1 MTAEF
6 SSPIPVGAA
15 QPSPILPL
23 TKYAPVTGN
32 VGNNKNNWLFGGI
45 NSYPSPFR
53 SFYQQIQTT
62 TYSLGPYC
70 RRVDTQASGRIK
82 MSLQLGEIGFVQQ
95 CWYSFPRGAFDTDDN
110 GDQYDENNVW
120 LSGVNTTFAQ
130 VRDLMTSGAPLIW
143 VEVATGG
150 YTENDPNTWS
160 FLAPLS
166 GAVANH
172 VHAAWNLVGG
182 NSVQAQIFGGTVGN
196 CGVGSTNGTPDP
208 NTDGGGWVPD
218 LSFLNNG
225 SWGGMDWI
233 LGEAAN
239 ATGVGFNSLSAS
251 DQADIGNDL
260 NDTNRSNF
268 FDTASAAHKAQLKSF
283 LDALKDDIY
292 GDGTALGEAARILKI
307 KKNLELLGAAPMAAD
322 LMIQAWYL
330 PNLRK
335 YGSNPH
341 NLPTGTEANA
351 YKWRPPDH
359 VQQRWADHML
369 NNPSTGAPLG
379 STDFKDYIPSTTP
392 NKSGTNEKDWGW
404 YLTLLNIS
412 TYGQNKTPIIDTNTN
427 EFVFYEN
434 YGFGRGASVQQADPF
449 LNFVEQNTNQQ
460 TADSLGVYLDM
471 MPATPFFIATGIS
484 TNILEPTGAMIK
496 KKKGEALGST
506 NLDGFDDCKFEIR
519 ISAKN
524 MKAGNPSMYNY
535 LVNTGDGSG
544 NKFTAVP

>member
-6 SSPIPVGAA
+6 SSPIQVGAA

-32 VGNNKNNWLFGGI
+32 VGSNKNNWQFGGI

-53 SFYQQIQTT
+53 SFYQQTQTSM
-62 TYSLGPYC
+62 YSLGPYC
-70 RRVDTQASGRIK
+70 RKVSDGTSGRLK
-82 MSLQLGEIGFVQQ
+82 MSLMLGEIGFVQQ
-95 CWYSFPRGAFDTDDN
+95 CWYSFPRGAFDTDSN
-110 GDQYDENNVW
+110 GDQYDANNVW
-120 LSGVNTTFAQ
+120 WSGVNTTFAQ

-182 NSVQAQIFGGTVGN
+182 QSVASQIFGGDVGN

-239 ATGVGFNSLSAS
+239 ASGVGFNSLSAS
-251 DQADIGNDL
+251 DQADIGSDL

-268 FDTASAAHKAQLKSF
+268 FDTALATHKAQLKAF
-283 LDALKDDIY
+283 LDELKDDIY
-292 GDGTALGEAARILKI
+292 GDGTALGEAARLVKI
-307 KKNLELLGAAPMAAD
+307 KQLLELLAAAPMAAN
-322 LMIQAWYL
+322 LMIQAWWL

-335 YGSNPH
+335 YGVNQFNLPDGTASNP
-341 NLPTGTEANA
+341 
-351 YKWRPPDH
+351 YKWRPPNH
-359 VQQRWADHML
+359 VQERWASYF
-369 NNPSTGAPLG
+369 NTTSTGAPNG
-379 STDFKDYIPSTTP
+379 SDFKAYIPSSTP
-392 NKSGTNEKDWGW
+392 NKSGTNESDWGW
-404 YLTLLNIS
+404 FLTLLNR
-412 TYGQNKTPIIDTNTN
+412 GDTTSVPFVDPATN
-427 EFVFYEN
+427 EFVFNEN
-434 YGFGRGASVQQADPF
+434 YGFGRGGSVSSTDPF
-449 LNFVEQNTNQQ
+449 INFVQAKTNQQ
-460 TADSLGVYLDM
+460 TADSMGVLMDM
-471 MPATPFFIATGIS
+471 MPATPFFIATVVPIAL
-484 TNILEPTGAMIK
+484 LEANAKMIK
-496 KKKGEALGST
+496 KKKGDPIGAT
-506 NLDGFDDCKFEIR
+506 NLDAYDTTTFQIR

-524 MKAGNPSMYNY
+524 MKQGNLNMYNH
-535 LVNTGDGSG
+535 LLNTGDANG

>member
-120 LSGVNTTFAQ
+120 WSGVNTTFAQ

-251 DQADIGNDL
+251 DQADIGSDL

-268 FDTASAAHKAQLKSF
+268 FDTALATHKAQLKAF

-292 GDGTALGEAARILKI
+292 GDGTALGEAARLIKI
-307 KKNLELLGAAPMAAD
+307 KETLELLAAAPMAAN
-322 LMIQAWYL
+322 LMLQAWWL

-335 YGSNPH
+335 YGSNQF
-341 NLPTGTEANA
+341 NLATGTASNP

-359 VQQRWADHML
+359 VQKRWAEHM
-369 NNPSTGAPLG
+369 NTTSTGAPDG
-379 STDFKDYIPSTTP
+379 SDFKAYIPSTTP
-392 NKSGTNEKDWGW
+392 NKSGTNEADWGW
-404 YLTLLNIS
+404 HLTLLNR
-412 TYGQNKTPIIDTNTN
+412 GDTTTVPVVDPATN
-427 EFVFYEN
+427 EFVFHEN
-434 YGFGRGASVQQADPF
+434 YGFNRGSSVSSADPF
-449 LNFVEQNTNQQ
+449 LNKVESATNQQ
-460 TADSLGVYLDM
+460 TANSLVALLDM
-471 MPATPFFIATGIS
+471 SPATPFFIITVVPIVL
-484 TNILEPTGAMIK
+484 LEANAKMIK
-496 KKKGEALGST
+496 KKKGDPIGAT
-506 NLDGFDDCKFEIR
+506 NLVAYDTTKFEIR

-524 MKAGNPSMYNY
+524 MKQGNLNMYNH
-535 LVNTGDGSG
+535 LLNTGDANG

>member
-6 SSPIPVGAA
+6 SSPIQVGAA

-32 VGNNKNNWLFGGI
+32 VGSNKNNWQFGGI

-53 SFYQQIQTT
+53 SFYQQTQTSM
-62 TYSLGPYC
+62 YSLGPYC
-70 RRVDTQASGRIK
+70 RKVSDGTSGRLK
-82 MSLQLGEIGFVQQ
+82 MSLMLGEIGFVQQ
-95 CWYSFPRGAFDTDDN
+95 CWYSFPRGAFDTDSN
-110 GDQYDENNVW
+110 GDQYDANNVW
-120 LSGVNTTFAQ
+120 WSGVNTTFAQ

-182 NSVQAQIFGGTVGN
+182 QSVASQIFGGDVGN

-239 ATGVGFNSLSAS
+239 ASGVGFNSLSAS
-251 DQADIGNDL
+251 DQADIGSDL

-268 FDTASAAHKAQLKSF
+268 FDTALATHKAQLKAF
-283 LDALKDDIY
+283 LDELKDDIY
-292 GDGTALGEAARILKI
+292 GDGTALGEAARLVKI
-307 KKNLELLGAAPMAAD
+307 KQLLELLAAAPMAAN
-322 LMIQAWYL
+322 LMIQAWWL

-335 YGSNPH
+335 YGSNQF
-341 NLPTGTEANA
+341 NLPDGTSSNP
-351 YKWRPPDH
+351 YKWRPPNH
-359 VQQRWADHML
+359 VQERWASYF
-369 NNPSTGAPLG
+369 NTTSTGAPNG
-379 STDFKDYIPSTTP
+379 SDFKAYIPSSTP
-392 NKSGTNEKDWGW
+392 NKSGTNEADWGW
-404 YLTLLNIS
+404 FLTLLNR
-412 TYGQNKTPIIDTNTN
+412 GDTTSVPFVDPATN
-427 EFVFYEN
+427 EFVFNEN
-434 YGFGRGASVQQADPF
+434 YGFGRGGSVSSTDPF
-449 LNFVEQNTNQQ
+449 INFVQAKTNQQ
-460 TADSLGVYLDM
+460 TADSMGVLMDM
-471 MPATPFFIATGIS
+471 MPATPFFIATVVPIAL
-484 TNILEPTGAMIK
+484 LEANAKMIK
-496 KKKGEALGST
+496 KKKGDPIGAT
-506 NLDGFDDCKFEIR
+506 NLDAYDTTTFQIR

-524 MKAGNPSMYNY
+524 MKQGNLNMYNH
-535 LVNTGDGSG
+535 LLNTGDANG

>member
-6 SSPIPVGAA
+6 SSPIQVGAA

-32 VGNNKNNWLFGGI
+32 VGSNKNNWQFGGI

-53 SFYQQIQTT
+53 SFYQQTQTSM
-62 TYSLGPYC
+62 YSLGPYC
-70 RRVDTQASGRIK
+70 RKVSDGASGRLK
-82 MSLQLGEIGFVQQ
+82 MSLMLGEIGFVQQ
-95 CWYSFPRGAFDTDDN
+95 CWYSFPRGAFDTDSN
-110 GDQYDENNVW
+110 GDQYDANNVW
-120 LSGVNTTFAQ
+120 WSGVNTTFAQ

-182 NSVQAQIFGGTVGN
+182 QSVASQIFGGDVGN

-239 ATGVGFNSLSAS
+239 ASGVGFNSLSAS
-251 DQADIGNDL
+251 DQADIGSDL

-268 FDTASAAHKAQLKSF
+268 FDTALATHKAQLKAF
-283 LDALKDDIY
+283 LDELKDDIY
-292 GDGTALGEAARILKI
+292 GDGTALGEAARLVKI
-307 KKNLELLGAAPMAAD
+307 KQLLELLAAAPMAAN
-322 LMIQAWYL
+322 LMIQAWWL

-335 YGSNPH
+335 YGSNQF
-341 NLPTGTEANA
+341 NLPDGTSSNP
-351 YKWRPPDH
+351 YKWRPPQN
-359 VQQRWADHML
+359 VQERWASYF
-369 NNPSTGAPLG
+369 NTTSTGAPNG
-379 STDFKDYIPSTTP
+379 SDFKAYIPSSTP
-392 NKSGTNEKDWGW
+392 YKSGTNESDWGW
-404 YLTLLNIS
+404 FLTLLNR
-412 TYGQNKTPIIDTNTN
+412 GDTTSVPFVDPATN
-427 EFVFYEN
+427 EFVFNEN
-434 YGFGRGASVQQADPF
+434 YGFGRGGSVSSTDPF
-449 LNFVEQNTNQQ
+449 INFVQAKTNQQ
-460 TADSLGVYLDM
+460 TADSMGVLMDM
-471 MPATPFFIATGIS
+471 MPATPFFIATVVPIAL
-484 TNILEPTGAMIK
+484 LEANAKMIK
-496 KKKGEALGST
+496 KKKGDPIGAT
-506 NLDGFDDCKFEIR
+506 NLDAYDTTTFQIR
-519 ISAKN
+519 ISANN
-524 MKAGNPSMYNY
+524 MKKGNPTMYNY
-535 LVNTGDGSG
+535 LLNTGDASG